1 MVEITKTLEFKQP
14 TISGL
19 KIIPLKEISDQRGA
33 VLHMLRADSENF
45 KKFGEIYFSE
55 INIGQKKN
63 WKNHLKMTQNLTV
76 PVGRILFKF
85 YDNRTTS
92 NSCGAK
98 EKIIVGRPDNYFLII
113 IPPLVWYS
121 FENIF
126 DKQSLIANC
135 SSIPHDPNELREDIP
150 KIIDF

>member
-1 MVEITKTLEFKQP
+1 MAEITKTLKFKQP

-19 KIIPLKEISDQRGA
+19 KIISL
-33 VLHMLRADSENF
+33 
-45 KKFGEIYFSE
+45 
-55 INIGQKKN
+55 
-63 WKNHLKMTQNLTV
+63 KNHLKMTQNLTV
-76 PVGRILFKF
+76 PIGRVLFKF
-85 YDNRTTS
+85 YDDRSTS

-98 EKIIVGRPDNYFLII
+98 EKIIVGRPNNYCLII

-135 SSIPHDPNELREDIP
+135 SSIPHDPTELKKDIP